1 MTVRS
6 KLQGFDTFVSE
17 KENILKQKKRAE
29 SFRKPM
35 GTDLLTLVNDKN
47 SATKKIQNDFVIS
60 EKYENE
66 DYGEEF

>member
-1 MTVRS
+1 
-6 KLQGFDTFVSE
+6 
-17 KENILKQKKRAE
+17 
-29 SFRKPM
+29 M